1 MGDSD
6 GTVGSRPSVERE
18 GNVLVHVS
26 RLSRRNDFR
35 VKTFENFSIVGDKC
49 GGKIVLDEKLDKNRE
64 RLIGARER

>member
-18 GNVLVHVS
+18 RNVLVHVS
-26 RLSRRNDFR
+26 RLSRNDLR

-49 GGKIVLDEKLDKNRE
+49 GGKIVLDEKLDKNRG